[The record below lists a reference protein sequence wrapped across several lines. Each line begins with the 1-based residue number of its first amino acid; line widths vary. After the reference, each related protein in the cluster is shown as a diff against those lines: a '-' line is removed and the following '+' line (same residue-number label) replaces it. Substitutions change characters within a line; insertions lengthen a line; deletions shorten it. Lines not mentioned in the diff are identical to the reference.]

1 MYPVLIGVVAVSLI
15 VLIGALFVLVVG
27 EAIQVTR
34 SVRASRRRSRART
47 DANP

>member
-34 SVRASRRRSRART
+34 SVRASRRQARART
-47 DANP
+47 EANP